1 MTFGARMLKTGI
13 AVTVSLY
20 ISELLG
26 FTPSVIAA
34 VAAIFAIQPS
44 IYRSWRYFLEQLQTN
59 TLGAVIAL
67 IAGKVFSNEPII
79 IGLVCILVIM
89 ICLKINME
97 ETVGLTLVTV
107 IAVMEASGQ
116 WHFAL
121 NRFLQML
128 IGISAAFLINILFIP
143 PKPKVQFLT
152 LIQTVFAK
160 LSLLLR
166 TAISDEMKE
175 AVSREEKQG
184 LESALQSLTDKYKLY
199 EEEFKKLKRAA
210 FSDSR
215 SLIVYKQMLQT
226 LHKGWEVLDTIDRHY
241 FQSYRTPEWD
251 AFFDS
256 QLEIL
261 IKYHE
266 HILLKFEQKLKS
278 ESSEMYLLE
287 EQNDQFLQTFMSQY
301 TETGESMFRL
311 SIVAAAMYDYGFQAI
326 RLNKLVEQYHRSEES
341 RENGQG

>member
-1 MTFGARMLKTGI
+1 
-13 AVTVSLY
+13 
-20 ISELLG
+20 
-26 FTPSVIAA
+26 
-34 VAAIFAIQPS
+34 
-44 IYRSWRYFLEQLQTN
+44 
-59 TLGAVIAL
+59 
-67 IAGKVFSNEPII
+67 
-79 IGLVCILVIM
+79 M

-128 IGISAAFLINILFIP
+128 IGISAAFLINVLFIP
-143 PKPKVQFLT
+143 PKQKVQFLA
-152 LIQTVFAK
+152 LIQSVFTK
-160 LSLLLR
+160 MSLMLR
-166 TAISDEMKE
+166 TAISDELKE

-210 FSDSR
+210 YSDSR

-226 LHKGWEVLDTIDRHY
+226 LHKGWELLDTIDRHY
-241 FQSYRTPEWD
+241 FQTNRTPEWD

-256 QLEIL
+256 QLEKL
-261 IKYHE
+261 MKYHE
-266 HILLKFEQKLKS
+266 HILLKFEQKLKT

-301 TETGESMFRL
+301 TETGESKFRL

-326 RLNKLVEQYHRSEES
+326 RLDKLVEQFHRGEES
-341 RENGQG
+341 RENG

>member
-1 MTFGARMLKTGI
+1 MTFGARMLKTGM
-13 AVTVSLY
+13 AVTLSLY
-20 ISELLG
+20 ISDLLG

-67 IAGKVFSNEPII
+67 IAGKIFSNEPII

-89 ICLKINME
+89 ICLKINMD
-97 ETVGLTLVTV
+97 ETVGVTLVTV

-121 NRFLQML
+121 SRFLQML
-128 IGISAAFLINILFIP
+128 TGISAAFLINILFFP
-143 PKPKVQFLT
+143 PKPSVQFVG
-152 LIQTVFAK
+152 LIQSVFTK

-175 AVSREEKQG
+175 GVTREEKMG
-184 LESALQSLTDKYKLY
+184 LEGALQSLTDKYKLF
-199 EEEFKKLKRAA
+199 EEEFKKLKRAKY
-210 FSDSR
+210 SDTR
-215 SLIVYKQMLQT
+215 ILIVYKQMLQT
-226 LHKGWEVLDTIDRHY
+226 LQKGWDVLDTIDHHY
-241 FQSYRTPEWD
+241 FQTYRTAEWD
-251 AFFDS
+251 AFFDN
-256 QLEIL
+256 QLEKL

-266 HILLKFEQKLKS
+266 HILLKFDQKLKS
-278 ESSEMYLLE
+278 DSSDTNLLE
-287 EQNDQFLQTFMSQY
+287 EQNDQFLQTFMTQY
-301 TETGESMFRL
+301 KEKGESMFRL

-326 RLNKLVEQYHRSEES
+326 RLDKLVEHFHRGEES
-341 RENGQG
+341 EGDK

>member
-13 AVTVSLY
+13 AVTISLY

-34 VAAIFAIQPS
+34 VAAIFAMQPS

-67 IAGKVFSNEPII
+67 IAGMVFSNEPII

-89 ICLKINME
+89 ICLRINME
-97 ETVGLTLVTV
+97 EAVGLTLVTV

-128 IGISAAFLINILFIP
+128 IGISAAFLINVLFFP
-143 PKPKVQFLT
+143 PKPRVQFVA
-152 LIQTVFAK
+152 LIQSVFTK
-160 LSLLLR
+160 MSLLLR
-166 TAISDEMKE
+166 TAISDEMRE

-199 EEEFKKLKRAA
+199 EEEFKKLKRATY
-210 FSDSR
+210 SDSR
-215 SLIVYKQMLQT
+215 SLVVYKQMLQT
-226 LHKGWEVLDTIDRHY
+226 LHKGWEVLDTIEEHY
-241 FQSYRTPEWD
+241 FRTCRTPQWD

-256 QLEIL
+256 QLEQL
-261 IKYHE
+261 MKYHE
-266 HILLKFEQKLKS
+266 HILLKFEQKLKT
-278 ESSEMYLLE
+278 ESSEMDLLE

-301 TETGESMFRL
+301 TESGESMFRL
-311 SIVAAAMYDYGFQAI
+311 SIVAAAIYDYGLQAI
-326 RLNKLVEQYHRSEES
+326 RLDKLVEQFHRGTDS
-341 RENGQG
+341 RENR